1 MNSFLSATTTG
12 LILAVLALGLVISYG
27 VLRTVDLTVDGAFT
41 AGAAV
46 AGMLLVGGVDA
57 TVATL
62 AGALAGAVCGL
73 LTGLFQTRLRVPQLL
88 AGMITTTGLYSI
100 NLLLMGGG
108 NLPLAT
114 PQTVF
119 ESFAALAPA
128 VPAVVTEIAV
138 GVLVV
143 ASLVLALRRFF
154 RSALGLSLLAV
165 GDNAAMAE
173 SVGVNTGAMTVLGL
187 GLSNGLVA
195 LSGALFAQYQG
206 FANVQMGL
214 GMLVAGLASV
224 VLGDS
229 LLRARFI
236 GRRLAGGVVG
246 ALVTRYVVAGALLA
260 GLDASALKLLTAILL
275 LAVLVL
281 PDRMRRLAGGWRRG

>member
-281 PDRMRRLAGGWRRG
+281 PDRMRQLAGGWRRG

>member
-1 MNSFLSATTTG
+1 VNSFLAATTTG

-41 AGAAV
+41 AGAAL
-46 AGMLLVGGVDA
+46 AGVLLVRGA
-57 TVATL
+57 NPTVATL

-73 LTGLFQTRLRVPQLL
+73 LTGVFQTRLRVPQLL

-100 NLLLMGGG
+100 NLLMMEGG

-119 ESFAALAPA
+119 EAFAALAPG
-128 VPAVVTEIAV
+128 VPAVGTEIAV

-165 GDNAAMAE
+165 GDNPAMAE

-260 GLDASALKLLTAILL
+260 GLDASALKLLTASLL

-281 PDRMRRLAGGWRRG
+281 PNRMRKLAGGWRGG

>member
-12 LILAVLALGLVISYG
+12 LILSVLALGMVISYG

-41 AGAAV
+41 AGAAM
-46 AGMLLVGGVDA
+46 AGMLLLRGENA

-62 AGALAGAVCGL
+62 AGALAGTACGL

-108 NLPLAT
+108 NLSLAT

-119 ESFAALAPA
+119 EAFAALAPA
-128 VPAVVTEIAV
+128 VPAVMTEIAV

-143 ASLVLALRRFF
+143 GTMVLVLYRFF

-187 GLSNGLVA
+187 GLANGLVA
-195 LSGALFAQYQG
+195 MSGALFAQYQG
-206 FANVQMGL
+206 FANVQMGI

-229 LLRARFI
+229 VLRARFI

-246 ALVTRYVVAGALLA
+246 ALVIRYVVAGALLA
-260 GLDASALKLLTAILL
+260 GLDASALKLLTAVLL

-281 PDRMRRLAGGWRRG
+281 PDRMRQLAGGWRRD

>member
-1 MNSFLSATTTG
+1 MSATTAG
-12 LILAVLALGLVISYG
+12 LILAVLSLGLVISFG

-41 AGAAV
+41 TGAAV
-46 AGMLLVGGVDA
+46 TGMLLVGGTDA

-62 AGALAGAVCGL
+62 TGGMAGAVCGL
-73 LTGLFQTRLRVPQLL
+73 LTGVFQTRLGVPQLL
-88 AGMITTTGLYSI
+88 AGMITTTGLYSV
-100 NLLLMGGG
+100 NLVVMGGG

-114 PQTVF
+114 PETVF
-119 ESFAALAPA
+119 ESFAALVPA
-128 VPAVVTEIAV
+128 VPAEITAIAV

-143 ASLVLALRRFF
+143 GTLVVVLRRFF

-165 GDNAAMAE
+165 GDNATMAE

-187 GLSNGLVA
+187 GLANGLVA

-206 FANVQMGL
+206 FANIQMGI

-246 ALVTRYVVAGALLA
+246 SLTIRYAVAAALLA
-260 GLDASALKLLTAILL
+260 GLDASALKLLTALLL
-275 LAVLVL
+275 LAVLVV
-281 PDRMRRLAGGWRRG
+281 PDRLRRLAGGWGRG

>member
-1 MNSFLSATTTG
+1 MNVFLSATTVG
-12 LILAVLALGLVISYG
+12 LILAVLALGVVISYG
-27 VLRTVDLTVDGAFT
+27 VLRVVDLTVDGAFT

-46 AGMLLVGGVDA
+46 TGMLLVQGADA
-57 TVATL
+57 TIATL
-62 AGALAGAVCGL
+62 AGGLAGTVCGL

-100 NLLLMGGG
+100 NLLLLAGG
-108 NLPLAT
+108 NLPLAV

-119 ESFAALAPA
+119 EAFAALAPA
-128 VPAVVTEIAV
+128 IPAEITAIAV

-143 ASLVLALRRFF
+143 ASLVVTLHRFF
-154 RSALGLSLLAV
+154 RSTLGLALLAV
-165 GDNAAMAE
+165 GDNAVMAE

-187 GLSNGLVA
+187 GLANGLVA
-195 LSGALFAQYQG
+195 LAGALFAQYQG

-236 GRRLAGGVVG
+236 GRRLAGGVAG
-246 ALVTRYVVAGALLA
+246 ALIIRYAVAGALLA

-281 PDRMRRLAGGWRRG
+281 PDRMRQLAGGWRRD

>member
-1 MNSFLSATTTG
+1 VNSFLSATTTG

-246 ALVTRYVVAGALLA
+246 ALVIRYVVAGALLA

>member
-1 MNSFLSATTTG
+1 VNAFLSATTTG
-12 LILAVLALGLVISYG
+12 LILGVLALGLAISFG

-46 AGMLLVGGVDA
+46 TAMILVRGGEA
-57 TVATL
+57 TIATL
-62 AGALAGAVCGL
+62 AGGVAGAACGVA
-73 LTGLFQTRLRVPQLL
+73 TGLFQTKLRVPQLL

-100 NLLLMGGG
+100 NLVLMEGG

-114 PQTVF
+114 PETVF
-119 ESFAALAPA
+119 ELFSGLAPG
-128 VPAVVTEIAV
+128 VPSQILEIAV
-138 GVLVV
+138 GILVV
-143 ASLVLALRRFF
+143 GSLVAALHRFF

-173 SVGVNTGAMTVLGL
+173 AVGVNTGAMTVLGL

-206 FANVQMGL
+206 FANVQMGI

-236 GRRLAGGVVG
+236 GRRLAGGVLG
-246 ALVTRYVVAGALLA
+246 ALVIRYVVAGALLA
-260 GLDASALKLLTAILL
+260 GLDASALKLLTAALL
-275 LAVLVL
+275 LLVLVV
-281 PDRMRRLAGGWRRG
+281 PDRLRKLAGGWRGG

>member
-1 MNSFLSATTTG
+1 VNAFLSATTTG
-12 LILAVLALGLVISYG
+12 LILGVLALGLAISFG
-27 VLRTVDLTVDGAFT
+27 VLRVVDLTVDGAFT
-41 AGAAV
+41 AGAAL
-46 AGMLLVGGVDA
+46 AGMLLVGGANA
-57 TVATL
+57 TFATL
-62 AGALAGAVCGL
+62 AGCLAGAACGI

-108 NLPLAT
+108 NLPLAA
-114 PQTVF
+114 PETVF
-119 ESFAALAPA
+119 ESFAALVPG
-128 VPAVVTEIAV
+128 VPAVITEITV
-138 GVLVV
+138 GTLVIAILV
-143 ASLVLALRRFF
+143 AALYRFF

-165 GDNAAMAE
+165 GDNPAMAE

-195 LSGALFAQYQG
+195 TSGALFAQYQG

-229 LLRARFI
+229 ILRARFI
-236 GRRLAGGVVG
+236 GRRLAGGVLG
-246 ALVTRYVVAGALLA
+246 ALVTRYVVAAALLA
-260 GLDASALKLLTAILL
+260 GLDASALKLLTAAMLL
-275 LAVLVL
+275 VVLVV
-281 PDRMRRLAGGWRRG
+281 PDRVRKLAGGWPRG

>member
-1 MNSFLSATTTG
+1 MNAFLSATTTG
-12 LILAVLALGLVISYG
+12 LILGVLALGLAISFG

-46 AGMLLVGGVDA
+46 TAMILVRGGEA
-57 TVATL
+57 TIATL
-62 AGALAGAVCGL
+62 AGGVAGAACGVVS
-73 LTGLFQTRLRVPQLL
+73 GLFQTKLRVPQLL

-100 NLLLMGGG
+100 NLVLMEGG

-114 PQTVF
+114 PETVF
-119 ESFAALAPA
+119 ELFSGLAPT
-128 VPAVVTEIAV
+128 VPAQVTEIAV
-138 GVLVV
+138 GILVV
-143 ASLVLALRRFF
+143 GSLVAALYRFF

-173 SVGVNTGAMTVLGL
+173 AVGVNTGAMTVLGL

-206 FANVQMGL
+206 FANVQMGI

-236 GRRLAGGVVG
+236 GRRLAGGVLG
-246 ALVTRYVVAGALLA
+246 ALVIRYVVAGALLA
-260 GLDASALKLLTAILL
+260 GLDASALKLLTAALL
-275 LAVLVL
+275 LLVLVV
-281 PDRMRRLAGGWRRG
+281 PDRLRKLAGGWRGD

>member
-1 MNSFLSATTTG
+1 VNAFLSATTTG
-12 LILAVLALGLVISYG
+12 LILGVLALGLAISFG

-46 AGMLLVGGVDA
+46 TGMILVRGGDA
-57 TVATL
+57 TMATL
-62 AGALAGAVCGL
+62 AGGLAGAACGVV
-73 LTGLFQTRLRVPQLL
+73 TGLFQTNLRVPQLL

-100 NLLLMGGG
+100 NLVLMEGG

-114 PQTVF
+114 PETVF
-119 ESFAALAPA
+119 ELFSGLAPG
-128 VPAVVTEIAV
+128 VPSQILEIAV
-138 GVLVV
+138 GILVV
-143 ASLVLALRRFF
+143 GSLVAALHRFF

-173 SVGVNTGAMTVLGL
+173 AVGVNTGAMTVLGL

-206 FANVQMGL
+206 FANVQMGI

-236 GRRLAGGVVG
+236 GRRLAGGVLG
-246 ALVTRYVVAGALLA
+246 ALVIRYVVAGALLA
-260 GLDASALKLLTAILL
+260 GLDASALKLLTAALL
-275 LAVLVL
+275 LLVLVV
-281 PDRMRRLAGGWRRG
+281 PDRLRKLAGGWRGG

>member
-1 MNSFLSATTTG
+1 MNAFLSATTTG
-12 LILAVLALGLVISYG
+12 LILGVLALGLAISFG

-46 AGMLLVGGVDA
+46 TAMILVRGGEA
-57 TVATL
+57 TTATL
-62 AGALAGAVCGL
+62 AGGVAGAACGVV
-73 LTGLFQTRLRVPQLL
+73 TGLFQTKLRVPQLL

-100 NLLLMGGG
+100 NLVLMEGG

-114 PQTVF
+114 PETVF
-119 ESFAALAPA
+119 ELFSGLAPT
-128 VPAVVTEIAV
+128 VPAQVTEIAV
-138 GVLVV
+138 GILVV
-143 ASLVLALRRFF
+143 GSLVAALYRFF

-173 SVGVNTGAMTVLGL
+173 AVGVNTGAMTVLGL

-206 FANVQMGL
+206 FANVQMGI

-236 GRRLAGGVVG
+236 GRRLAGGVLG
-246 ALVTRYVVAGALLA
+246 ALVIRYVVAGALLA
-260 GLDASALKLLTAILL
+260 GLDASALKLLTAALL
-275 LAVLVL
+275 LLVLVV
-281 PDRMRRLAGGWRRG
+281 PDRLRKLAGGWRGG

>member
-1 MNSFLSATTTG
+1 VNAFLSATTTG
-12 LILAVLALGLVISYG
+12 LILGVLALGLAISFG

-46 AGMLLVGGVDA
+46 TGMILVRGGDA
-57 TVATL
+57 TMATL
-62 AGALAGAVCGL
+62 AGGLAGAACGVV
-73 LTGLFQTRLRVPQLL
+73 TGLFQTNLRVPQLL

-100 NLLLMGGG
+100 NLVIMEGG

-114 PQTVF
+114 PETVF
-119 ESFAALAPA
+119 ELFSGLAPG
-128 VPAVVTEIAV
+128 VPSQILEIAV
-138 GVLVV
+138 GILVV
-143 ASLVLALRRFF
+143 GSLVAALHRFF

-173 SVGVNTGAMTVLGL
+173 AVGVNTGAMTVLGL

-206 FANVQMGL
+206 FANVQMGI

-236 GRRLAGGVVG
+236 GRRLAGGVLG
-246 ALVTRYVVAGALLA
+246 ALVIRYVVAGALLA
-260 GLDASALKLLTAILL
+260 GLDASALKLLTAALL
-275 LAVLVL
+275 LLVLVV
-281 PDRMRRLAGGWRRG
+281 PDRLRKLAGGWRGG

>member
-1 MNSFLSATTTG
+1 VNAFLSATTTG
-12 LILAVLALGLVISYG
+12 LILGVLALGLVISFG

-41 AGAAV
+41 AGAAL
-46 AGMLLVGGVDA
+46 AGMLLVRGENAIIATMAGG
-57 TVATL
+57 L
-62 AGALAGAVCGL
+62 AGAACGV
-73 LTGLFQTRLRVPQLL
+73 LTGFFQTKLGVPQLL

-100 NLLLMGGG
+100 NLLLMEGG

-114 PQTVF
+114 TETVF
-119 ESFAALAPA
+119 EMFSGLVPA
-128 VPAVVTEIAV
+128 VPAQVPEIVVGI
-138 GVLVV
+138 LVV
-143 ASLVLALRRFF
+143 GSLVAALYRFF

-229 LLRARFI
+229 LLRARSI
-236 GRRLAGGVVG
+236 GRRLAGGVLG
-246 ALVTRYVVAGALLA
+246 SLMTRYVVAGALFA
-260 GLDASALKLLTAILL
+260 GLDASALRLLTAGLL
-275 LAVLVL
+275 LLVLVL
-281 PDRMRRLAGGWRRG
+281 PDRLRRLAEGWKRG